1 LFYLDQNWTA
11 VVSSWQQELSTGL
24 HEPGTTWFRGG

>member
-11 VVSSWQQELSTGL
+11 VVSSW
-24 HEPGTTWFRGG
+24 